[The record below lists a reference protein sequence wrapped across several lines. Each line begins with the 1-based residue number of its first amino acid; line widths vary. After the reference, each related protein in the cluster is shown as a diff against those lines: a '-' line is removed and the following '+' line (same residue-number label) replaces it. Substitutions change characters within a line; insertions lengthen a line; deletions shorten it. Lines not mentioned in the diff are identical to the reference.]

1 MVDKKYTQ
9 YAEDV
14 LNDKIVAGEYI
25 KLACN
30 RYLSWFERD
39 DIYFDTDAVDKVVN
53 FCSKLKHYTGEF
65 NNKPFILSD
74 WQFWIV
80 CSIFGW
86 KWKKNNTRVTR
97 TAFIQVSRK
106 NGKSSLL
113 AALSAYC
120 LVADGEANAQVVFAA
135 NSAKQAGLCFG
146 MCSNFLGEIDPKGKY
161 FKRYRDKIKFDVT
174 KSEIL
179 VTSADASKLDGL
191 NASMYCVDELE
202 EAVNGKVWDVLSS
215 SQGMRTQPLAI
226 AICTAGFNL
235 SSFCYEMRKSN
246 IEVLQGAKE
255 DDTMFSAVY
264 ELDKDDDYT
273 DPNVWI
279 KATPNLN
286 ITVKSDY
293 LAQQIKKAE
302 NNPSLKTSVL
312 TKLFN
317 CWLSSSEEWINSK
330 YIVAAQQEWKYEDF
344 DDPIA
349 YLGVDLGSTGDLTC
363 VNVMIPLDGKYY
375 FRNYYFVPREQLIT
389 PNANMELYRM
399 WEQQGDLIVTQGN
412 VCDYQYIENVIM
424 ELNNKITIAKVS
436 YDTWN
441 ASQFSI
447 DMTEQGLNMVP
458 YSMSIGSLNKPTKE
472 LERLILSGKVVMYPN
487 KIDNFC
493 FDNVTLKRDWNDNV
507 RPVKESYMNKIDG
520 TMSMIMALGGYLT
533 EKHYMSDI
541 FGLDFNENS

>member
-1 MVDKKYTQ
+1 MDEKYLK
-9 YAEDV
+9 YANDV
-14 LNDKIVAGEYI
+14 LSGKIVAGEYI
-25 KLACN
+25 KLACQRYMDWFN
-30 RYLSWFERD
+30 RND
-39 DIYFDTDAVDKVVN
+39 MYFDCKAVDKVVN

-86 KWKKNNTRVTR
+86 KWKKNDKRVTR

-255 DDTMFSAVY
+255 DDTMFSAIY

-279 KATPNLN
+279 KATPNLD

-330 YIVAAQQEWKYEDF
+330 YIAQSQQKWKYEDF
-344 DDPIA
+344 GNDGIA
-349 YLGVDLGSTGDLTC
+349 YLGVDLASTNDLTC
-363 VNVMIPLDGKYY
+363 ISVMIPIDYKYY
-375 FRNYYFVPREQLIT
+375 FKNYYFIPQAQLET
-389 PNANMELYRM
+389 PNPNMELYRM
-399 WEQQGDLIVTQGN
+399 FQQQGDLIVTPGN
-412 VCDYQYIENVIM
+412 VQDYQYILNKIM
-424 ELNNKITIAKVS
+424 EINDKVSIAQVS
-436 YDTWN
+436 YDKWN
-441 ASQFSI
+441 ASQWAI
-447 DMTEQGLNMVP
+447 DATEQGLNLQP
-458 YSMSIGSLNKPTKE
+458 YSMSIGSLNRPTKE
-472 LERLILSGKVVMYPN
+472 IQRLILSGNVVIYPN
-487 KIDNFC
+487 KLDNFC
-493 FDNVTLKRDWNDNV
+493 FDNSVVKRDWNDNEKII
-507 RPVKESYMNKIDG
+507 KETHANKIDG
-520 TMSMIMALGGYLT
+520 VMAMIMALGGYLT
-533 EKHYMSDI
+533 SNHFDNSV
-541 FGLDFNENS
+541 FTLDFTEN

>member
-1 MVDKKYTQ
+1 MDEKYLK
-9 YAEDV
+9 YANDV
-14 LNDKIVAGEYI
+14 LSGKIVAGEYI
-25 KLACN
+25 KLACKRYMDWFN
-30 RYLSWFERD
+30 RND
-39 DIYFDTDAVDKVVN
+39 MYFDCKAVDKVVN

-86 KWKKNNTRVTR
+86 KWKKNDKRVTR

-255 DDTMFSAVY
+255 DDTMFSAIY

-279 KATPNLN
+279 KATPNLD

-330 YIVAAQQEWKYEDF
+330 YIVASQQKWKYEDF
-344 DDPIA
+344 GNDGIA
-349 YLGVDLGSTGDLTC
+349 YLGVDLASTNDLTC
-363 VNVMIPLDGKYY
+363 ISVMVPIDYKYY
-375 FRNYYFVPREQLIT
+375 FKNYYFIPQAQLET
-389 PNANMELYRM
+389 PNPNMELYRLFQ
-399 WEQQGDLIVTQGN
+399 QQGDLIVTPGN
-412 VCDYQYIENVIM
+412 VQDYQYILNKIM
-424 ELNNKITIAKVS
+424 EINDKVS
-436 YDTWN
+436 IAQVAYDKWN
-441 ASQFSI
+441 ASQWAI
-447 DMTEQGLNMVP
+447 DATEQGLNLQP
-458 YSMSIGSLNKPTKE
+458 YSMSIGSLNRPTKE
-472 LERLILSGKVVMYPN
+472 IQRLILSGNVVIYPN
-487 KIDNFC
+487 KLDNFC
-493 FDNVTLKRDWNDNV
+493 FDNSVVKRDWNDNEKII
-507 RPVKESYMNKIDG
+507 KETHANKIDG
-520 TMSMIMALGGYLT
+520 VMAMIMALGGYLT
-533 EKHYMSDI
+533 SNHFDNSV
-541 FGLDFNENS
+541 FTLDFTEN